1 MINDIEIIRKR
12 FSELAD
18 NNRAVNSK
26 RYLKSPYEF
35 YGLKCPDMR
44 KICKDYKKMD
54 FYSALN
60 LFDEL
65 WKSGNHE
72 EMCFGLYL
80 LSNYA
85 KQNQIELWKFL
96 IQRFDK
102 LKTWDH
108 VDEMSGRT
116 LGVILAD
123 NINLTSEIKKMSE
136 SKNPW
141 IRRTSIVSTGKLI
154 GKNKIDLT
162 LLLAEKL
169 VYDDDVYVQKG
180 AGWMLREAGKRN
192 RLAVREFI
200 LRHLDMK
207 PNAFSYATEKM
218 TELREVRK
226 EKIRKEKEKKKS
238 L

>member
-1 MINDIEIIRKR
+1 MKEELEQIREK
-12 FSELAD
+12 FSKLAD
-18 NNRAVNSK
+18 KERAVNSK
-26 RYLKSPYEF
+26 RYLKSPYDF

-44 KICKDYKKMD
+44 TICKDYKKLN

-65 WKSGNHE
+65 WNSGNHE

-80 LSNYA
+80 ISSYA
-85 KQNQIELWKFL
+85 KQNQIEIWNFL
-96 IQRFDK
+96 TQRLDK
-102 LKTWDH
+102 IKTWDH
-108 VDEMSGRT
+108 VDEMCGHT

-123 NINLTSEIKKMSE
+123 NIHLTSEIKKMSD

-141 IRRTSIVSTGKLI
+141 IRRASIISTCKLI
-154 GKNKIDLT
+154 SKGKIDLT

-169 VYDDDVYVQKG
+169 VYDNDIYVQKG

-192 RLAVREFI
+192 RLAVRDFI

-207 PNAFSYATEKM
+207 SNAFSYATEKM
-218 TELREVRK
+218 IELR
-226 EKIRKEKEKKKS
+226 KIRNEKRIY
-238 L
+238 